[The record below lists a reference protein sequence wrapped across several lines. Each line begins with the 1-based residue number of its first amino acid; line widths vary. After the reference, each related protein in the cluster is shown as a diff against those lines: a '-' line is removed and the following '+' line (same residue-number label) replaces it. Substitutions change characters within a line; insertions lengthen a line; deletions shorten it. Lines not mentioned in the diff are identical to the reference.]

1 MDGTRQDAVWD
12 FGIIYHEV
20 MLVRRLWVNPKSG
33 LLNYQVMINLV
44 QETTVSLR
52 LTTTRI
58 LSFLGARRSY
68 VGSVFSQFGQNPR
81 VLSFLL
87 YWYFPWFHELS
98 FPW

>member
-44 QETTVSLR
+44 QETTVSL
-52 LTTTRI
+52 I
-58 LSFLGARRSY
+58 SWVNYLSCCRSDLGA
-68 VGSVFSQFGQNPR
+68 
-81 VLSFLL
+81 
-87 YWYFPWFHELS
+87 
-98 FPW
+98 